1 MKRVLLTSIC
11 LVMLGSLFMFGLQDM
26 KLQAG
31 DGQAIMETR
40 CTTCHGAGRIERAGH
55 DLDGWKSTVDRM
67 MGKGNFGPAL
77 SDAER
82 QALLKYLVTL

>member
-1 MKRVLLTSIC
+1 MKKVVLTSIC
-11 LVMLGSLFMFGLQDM
+11 LAMLGGLLFFGLQGNN
-26 KLQAG
+26 LHAG

-40 CTTCHGAGRIERAGH
+40 CTVCHGAGRIERAGH

-67 MGKGNFGPAL
+67 MSKGRFGPAL

-82 QALLKYLVTL
+82 QALLNHLMTL